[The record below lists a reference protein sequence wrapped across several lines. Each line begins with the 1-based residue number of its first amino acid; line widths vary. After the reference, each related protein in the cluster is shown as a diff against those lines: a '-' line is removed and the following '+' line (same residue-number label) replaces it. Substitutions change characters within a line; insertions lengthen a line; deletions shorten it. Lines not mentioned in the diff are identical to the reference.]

1 MRNNT
6 EEQAQLLV
14 EALPYIQKYYGKTVV
29 IKYGGNAM
37 INEEIKA
44 LVIRDILLMSL
55 VGMRPILVHGGG
67 PDINKMMDK
76 VGLVPEFVDGK
87 RVTDSKTM
95 EIVEMVL
102 AGKTNK
108 SIVGLLNSLGGNA
121 VGLSGKDGSLINAS
135 QLSDRLGRVGRV
147 DNINPKVLFDLMD
160 NGYIPVISSIGM
172 GDEGESYNINAD
184 HIAGEI
190 AAAVQAEKL
199 IMMTD
204 VDGIFLDMKDP
215 DTFISSLDTKK
226 AAELIKSG
234 AVSKGMIPKVEACII
249 ALEGGVKGTHIIN
262 GTKPHSILMEVL
274 TDRGIGTMIEKDAAN
289 E

>member
-1 MRNNT
+1 MNFNT

-14 EALPYIQKYYGKTVV
+14 EALPYIQRYFGKTIV
-29 IKYGGNAM
+29 IKYGGHAM
-37 INEEIKA
+37 TNEDIKA
-44 LVIRDILLMSL
+44 SVIKDILLMSL

-87 RVTDSKTM
+87 RVTDNRTM
-95 EIVEMVL
+95 DIVEMVL

-121 VGLSGKDGSLINAS
+121 VGLSGKDANLISAS
-135 QLSDRLGRVGRV
+135 QLNSTLGRVGRV
-147 DNINPKVLFDLMD
+147 DSINPKVLFDLLD
-160 NGYIPVISSIGM
+160 NGYIPVVSSIGM
-172 GDEGESYNINAD
+172 GDEGEAYNINAD

-190 AAAVQAEKL
+190 AAAVKAEKL

-204 VDGIFLDMKDP
+204 VDGIYTDINDP
-215 DTFISSLDTKK
+215 GTFISRLSTEE
-226 AAELIKSG
+226 ASGLIKQG
-234 AVSKGMIPKVEACII
+234 AISKGMIPKAEACIT

-274 TDRGIGTMIEKDAAN
+274 TDRGIGTMIGE
-289 E
+289 